1 MVDCTRGT
9 VGTRDEAF
17 RRVRAGIAS
26 LAWCGRAAV
35 QVSQASD
42 THIARV
48 RALVRVVT
56 CTTPSIVV
64 VARGGGVLIVVVE
77 ALRADGA

>member
-1 MVDCTRGT
+1 MGCTLGT

-17 RRVRAGIAS
+17 RRVRAGRAG
-26 LAWCGRAAV
+26 LAWCGRAAI

-48 RALVRVVT
+48 TLVRVVT
-56 CTTPSIVV
+56 CTTQSIVV

-77 ALRADGA
+77 ALRTH